1 VVTLHT
7 WEALEASYL
16 YLQSTVEEIGMSN
29 FKSFVLLAAGA
40 VASVGTVGA
49 AVAADAQPAP
59 KMVVRFTPEDLNS
72 EEGIQKVYQRI
83 RAAAENVCPAI
94 ETGTYLTSES
104 TLKCRRAAI
113 ASAVD
118 AIHNKRLA
126 EVATARS
133 NSV

>member
-1 VVTLHT
+1 L
-7 WEALEASYL
+7 EALEASYL
-16 YLQSTVEEIGMSN
+16 YQQSTVEESGMSN

-49 AVAADAQPAP
+49 AVAADAQSP
-59 KMVVRFTPEDLNS
+59 KMSVHFNPQDLNS
-72 EEGIQKVYQRI
+72 EEGIQRVYQKI
-83 RAAAENVCPAI
+83 RSAAENVCPAV
-94 ETGTYLTSES
+94 ETGTYLASES

-126 EVATARS
+126 EVASAS
-133 NSV
+133 KSV